1 MATTAPTATT
11 TAPKRVRMD
20 PLRRTS
26 LVAGGFYL
34 LSFVSIPTLWLY
46 GPAREGDFAAGVG
59 TDSGLLLA
67 AFLEIIVAIACIG
80 TAVTLFPVVKRQNE
94 SAALGFVGTR
104 TLEAAI
110 IFVGVI
116 SMLTIVTLR
125 KGDGGD
131 AAALAVAGRSLVG
144 IYDWTFLLGQTLT
157 PALNAVLLG
166 SLMYRSRLVPRWIP
180 TMGLIG
186 SPLLLTSV
194 ALVVFGVLPKISV
207 LSGIATIFIAG
218 WELSLGVYLIVKGFR
233 PSPITSAIVREA
245 ITAENDAADHRTST
259 VTERQIP

>member
-11 TAPKRVRMD
+11 ATQKRVRMD

-46 GPAREGDFAAGVG
+46 GPARNADFAAGAG
-59 TDSGLLLA
+59 SDSGLLLA
-67 AFLEIIVAIACIG
+67 AFLEIIVAVACIG
-80 TAVTLFPVVKRQNE
+80 TAVSLFPVVKRQNE
-94 SAALGFVGTR
+94 ATALGFVGTR
-104 TLEAAI
+104 TLEAAV

-125 KGDGGD
+125 KDASGGD
-131 AAALAVAGRSLVG
+131 PAALAVAGKTLTG
-144 IYDWTFLLGQTLT
+144 IYDWTFLLGQTLM
-157 PALNAVLLG
+157 PALNALLLG
-166 SLMYRSRLVPRWIP
+166 SLMYRSRLVPRLIP

-186 SPLLLTSV
+186 SPILLTSITL
-194 ALVVFGVLPKISV
+194 AIFGVLPKISV

-218 WELSLGVYLIVKGFR
+218 WELSLGIYLVVKGFR
-233 PSPITSAIVREA
+233 PTPITAA
-245 ITAENDAADHRTST
+245 ITAENAAADQRESS